1 MCKKAAVAGLA
12 QSLYD
17 RLVMRLNM
25 KPFRLEGTG
34 TFHKLSRNLFNTEF
48 VQQTKKPVKWIS
60 KLQLF
65 YCLFCDKMSILDPS
79 N

>member
-25 KPFRLEGTG
+25 KPFRLEGNG
-34 TFHKLSRNLFNTEF
+34 TFQKLSRNLFYLKI
-48 VQQTKKPVKWIS
+48 QYVK
-60 KLQLF
+60 QL
-65 YCLFCDKMSILDPS
+65 CTSPAAS
-79 N
+79 NRGIRSVSLTIV

>member
-25 KPFRLEGTG
+25 KPFRLEGNG
-34 TFHKLSRNLFNTEF
+34 TFQKLSRNLLKNVLKRF
-48 VQQTKKPVKWIS
+48 
-60 KLQLF
+60 
-65 YCLFCDKMSILDPS
+65 
-79 N
+79 